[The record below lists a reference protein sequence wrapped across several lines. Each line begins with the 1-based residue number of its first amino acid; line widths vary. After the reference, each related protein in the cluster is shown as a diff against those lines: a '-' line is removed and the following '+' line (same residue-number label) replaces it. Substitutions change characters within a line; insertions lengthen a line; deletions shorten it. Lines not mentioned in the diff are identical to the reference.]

1 MEKFRRD
8 SRISSIRTILEESNS
23 RLFSSI
29 SNFSR
34 SSKSFGTL
42 KGVNKVKSEIGNDIE
57 FDEDS

>member
-42 KGVNKVKSEIGNDIE
+42 KGVNKVKSEIANDIE